1 MSKQNLKETSPSIDI
16 EDVLAYLKSN
26 PDSAVQYPH
35 LLEHLQLSDNQNP
48 GVTSLIERQIVMLR
62 EKLDRMRVQTDELI
76 ASARENESI
85 QDRVFNL
92 ALEVMSETSMDD
104 LLSTLYS
111 CLQDRFAVDFISLRV
126 PLDLVKNE
134 GLDEFN
140 KRYLKDENFQL
151 ALGRIGKKSARCN
164 QRFPD
169 PLLAFFFE
177 DAAENI
183 GSAALLPLSLSFG
196 DTDSVGLLAL
206 GANSADRFDANLG
219 THHLEQ
225 IGKIAIA
232 GMSRILASHY

>member
-1 MSKQNLKETSPSIDI
+1 MSKQNLKETPPTIVI
-16 EDVLAYLKSN
+16 EDVLTYLKSN
-26 PDSAVQYPH
+26 PDSAAQYPQ

-48 GVTSLIERQIVMLR
+48 GVTSLIERQTVMLR

-92 ALEVMSETSMDD
+92 ALEVMRETSMDN

-126 PLDLVKNE
+126 PLDLVKNK
-134 GLDEFN
+134 GLDEFS
-140 KRYLKDENFQL
+140 KRYLKDKNFQL
-151 ALGRIGKKSARCN
+151 ALERIGKMPARCD
-164 QRFPD
+164 QRFPE

-177 DAAENI
+177 DAAKNI
-183 GSAALLPLSLSFG
+183 GSAALLPLNLSFG

-225 IGKIAIA
+225 IGKIAVA
-232 GMSRILASHY
+232 GMSRILANHN